1 MFMYECLFFFI
12 GLLIGGV
19 IGVVAMCL
27 FQINRP
33 RGKDDEFEKT
43 KL

>member
-1 MFMYECLFFFI
+1 MYECLFFFI
-12 GLLIGGV
+12 GLLIGGASALSPV
-19 IGVVAMCL
+19 L